1 MDIERHVV
9 FIQTGDTGLAIRLVR
24 LLNQHGI
31 SGFWVTDEEAAKLG
45 QVWRVDGVLREPTAF
60 GDPVTLSVPDIGSSA
75 AFR

>member
-1 MDIERHVV
+1 MDTEQHVV
-9 FIQTGDTGLAIRLVR
+9 FSHTRNSALAIRLVR

-45 QVWRVDGVLREPTAF
+45 QVWRVDGGLREPTAF